1 MEKLIIM
8 GWEFTTFQGMGV
20 TKNNISGE
28 LPKKQGLDDLLGTWE
43 KRESRVILKGGSYP
57 DAHYDLVLVHAGT

>member
-1 MEKLIIM
+1 
-8 GWEFTTFQGMGV
+8 MGV
-20 TKNNISGE
+20 TKNDISGE
-28 LPKKQGLDDLLGTWE
+28 LPKKRGLDDLQGTWG